1 MVLFLL
7 EKQRKMSG
15 NMQNFKKELET
26 ENIINNLEPQD
37 YSLFVKKIKSI
48 VTSLVCTDI
57 WMLALLLLL
66 LLLFYIK

>member
-1 MVLFLL
+1 
-7 EKQRKMSG
+7 
-15 NMQNFKKELET
+15 MQNFKKELET

-57 WMLALLLLL
+57 WMVALLLLF
-66 LLLFYIK
+66 LFIYIK